1 MAYGFV
7 AVNDSGIVQIDGA
20 YTNYSLA
27 SKGSVTL
34 TEQSMY
40 LGASGAGDVYGTCY
54 IADVAYTAPDPLF
67 VLENTSGVPVVVI
80 STANVGPNMWQTRLM
95 ALAPVSVGY
104 FVFSSNVVVAG
115 AGYGLIVYDGAGR
128 PVASSNMK
136 YPLIRQVVSGNV
148 IGAGPDYGQYNYAAA
163 TSFSATFTPGG
174 GRMGVGAIRTPST
187 QFNGSLL
194 SGAWRGNIGFGGW
207 MTGSGTATFSTFNW
221 RFGPSSPNPPNF
233 QYDYQSA
240 LDYGGILIDV
250 SNL

>member
-1 MAYGFV
+1 VAYGFV
-7 AVNDSGIVQIDGA
+7 AVNDGGVLQIDGT

-27 SKGSVTL
+27 SKGTVTL
-34 TEQSMY
+34 SEQSLY

-54 IADVAYTAPDPLF
+54 VADVTYTAPDPLF
-67 VLENTSGVPVVVI
+67 VLENTSGMPVVVI
-80 STANVGPNMWQTRLM
+80 STANVGPNKWQTRLM
-95 ALAPVSVGY
+95 ALGAVTVGF
-104 FVFSSNVVVAG
+104 FVFSSSIVVEG

-136 YPLIRQVVSGNV
+136 YPRIRQVVSGNV

-163 TSFSATFTPGG
+163 TSFSASFSPGG
-174 GRMGVGAIRTPST
+174 GRIGVGAIRSPST
-187 QFNGSLL
+187 QFNGSVL

-207 MTGSGTATFSTFNW
+207 MTGNGVATFSTFNW
-221 RFGPSSPNPPNF
+221 RFGPSSPNPPSF